1 MQIAKLNP
9 GRKRKAPG
17 QLGRLGRNPPVQ
29 LSPGAR
35 VARIVSRPDL
45 RSPGVL
51 ANRKKMKLKLNLFPV
66 VPDMEEKMA
75 AILQEAV
82 EGRASIVEIAYGT
95 AAESVKKRILNFL
108 NKKENRQLY
117 SRLEKTDKGW
127 GRIYLHFR
135 WK

>member
-1 MQIAKLNP
+1 
-9 GRKRKAPG
+9 
-17 QLGRLGRNPPVQ
+17 
-29 LSPGAR
+29 
-35 VARIVSRPDL
+35 
-45 RSPGVL
+45 
-51 ANRKKMKLKLNLFPV
+51 MKLKLNLFPV
-66 VPDMEEKMA
+66 VANMEDKIT

-82 EGRASIVEIAYGT
+82 EGHASIVEIAYGT
-95 AAESVKKRILNFL
+95 AAENVKKRILNFL